1 MTALRDWFPFER
13 FIMWLPEST
22 KGRAV
27 MLLLLFFP
35 ILSLIPII
43 LTHSLGV
50 MMIVVLGNF
59 LIIPALLWWAVK
71 TTSRRPRSR
80 L

>member
-1 MTALRDWFPFER
+1 MTALRDWFPIER

-27 MLLLLFFP
+27 MLLLFFP
-35 ILSLIPII
+35 IFSLIPII
-43 LTHSLGV
+43 LTYSLGV

-71 TTSRRPRSR
+71 TTSRRPLSH

>member
-1 MTALRDWFPFER
+1 
-13 FIMWLPEST
+13 
-22 KGRAV
+22 

-35 ILSLIPII
+35 IFSLIPII

-71 TTSRRPRSR
+71 TTSRRPPSR